1 MTAIN
6 VTKAR
11 DNIYQIIADVNTNCE
26 PITITNNKGKNAVL
40 IGEADWRAIEE
51 TLYLMSVPGMAESI
65 IAGGNTPLEE
75 CFSEEEVGW

>member
-1 MTAIN
+1 MTAIS

-11 DNIYQIIADVNTNCE
+11 DNIYQLICDVNENST
-26 PITITNNKGKNAVL
+26 PVTITSNKGGNAVL

-75 CFSEEEVGW
+75 CVSEDEVEW

>member
-1 MTAIN
+1 MNAIS

-11 DNIYQIIADVNTNCE
+11 DNIYQLISDVNTNCE

-40 IGEADWRAIEE
+40 ISEADWKAIEE
-51 TLYLMSVPGMAESI
+51 TLYLMSIPGMAESI

-75 CFSEEEVGW
+75 CLTEDEVEW

>member
-1 MTAIN
+1 MIAISAA
-6 VTKAR
+6 KAR
-11 DNIYQIIADVNTNCE
+11 DNIYQIISDVNANCE

-65 IAGGNTPLEE
+65 IAGVKTPIEE
-75 CFSEEEVGW
+75 CVSE